1 MYSSS
6 VYAMLN
12 TNKEKKVSE
21 IKKLPTIDIKG
32 KEYVQVK
39 DRIIELHRQNDSF
52 SLSTDIIYDDDS
64 KVVMQT
70 RLKIDGRMFTGIAS
84 ENKDQASPYEN
95 CETSSVGRCVGFYGI
110 GIIDSVESSDGMT
123 KYHNNAAQSDPKPK
137 IDIDDDYVPF
147 KKGANK
153 GKRIVDID
161 VGSLEWIIHESGMSQ
176 AIKDYADKVL
186 GAKYID
192 IEGKVVEN
200 QTDNEE
206 LPF

>member
-1 MYSSS
+1 M
-6 VYAMLN
+6 
-12 TNKEKKVSE
+12 SE

-52 SLSTDIIYDDDS
+52 SLSTDIIYDDDN

-70 RLKIDGRMFTGIAS
+70 RLKIDNRIFTGIAS

-123 KYHNNAAQSDPKPK
+123 KYHNNVAPSDPKPK
-137 IDIDDDYVPF
+137 IEVNDDYIPF

-153 GKRIVDID
+153 GKRIADID
-161 VGSLEWIIHESGMSQ
+161 VGSLEWIVHESGMAQ
-176 AIKDYADKVL
+176 EVKVYADKVL
-186 GAKYID
+186 GEKYLDVEEEAKIVAEPKED
-192 IEGKVVEN
+192 GDLSN
-200 QTDNEE
+200 NEA